1 MKANTQVIIGVIL
14 IFLAL
19 ILTPI
24 RLQSGI
30 SIIADS
36 GLPEDIQTAVNEAAA
51 AGGGTVYI
59 PEGTFL
65 WNASSFSQTFWG
77 RPTGVIIPGGVNV
90 IGAGADKTVL
100 KVVERAPDNALMFG
114 VDGEGKSVRI
124 SGIHF
129 IGYVVDETE
138 NIGAI
143 RIVDGKDF
151 RVDHCIFENFDGSAI
166 TTRKQTAT
174 ATHRGVID
182 HNVFDNPYKL
192 NEGHWVWGY
201 GIIVIAYGGIYDV
214 IWKPIDEY
222 LGKYEDNVV
231 YIEDNEFHRCRHAI
245 ASNEGGYY
253 VARYN
258 LFDEPYPKNFGMVDV
273 HGAASDTVAG
283 GRGLEAYENTLV
295 GAEGYSASQAFWIR
309 GGSGVIFNNT
319 MRNILYGVTLER
331 ESVEEGWVKDLYIW
345 GNVMDGGTL
354 IQNNGDYIEGEDYFL
369 FEKPGYTPYP
379 YPHPLTLGEEPPMP
393 NTFPVFEAEA
403 EQTNKLLK
411 QQGRPHI
418 ITKLTFEQAN
428 VTVISIALTND
439 TLAIVLDGVG
449 VVNLMIYCGGYGK
462 PNQIKGAVMISYN
475 NSTQILIIQV
485 EFHSLV
491 TVELY
496 WGTSLEQPPPEESV
510 PPSEEPLQFEGEF
523 ELNEMI
529 SFIQIS
535 LLVIGGVLII
545 WGAKRREK

>member
-138 NIGAI
+138 NICAI
-143 RIVDGKDF
+143 KIVDGKDF
-151 RVDHCIFENFDGSAI
+151 RVDHCIFENFDNAGIS
-166 TTRKQTAT
+166 TRKQTAT
-174 ATHRGVID
+174 TIHRGVID
-182 HNVFDNPYKL
+182 HNIFDNPYKDSV
-192 NEGHWVWGY
+192 GGVWGY
-201 GIIVIAYGGIYDV
+201 GVIVIACSGIEDI

-231 YIEDNEFHRCRHAI
+231 YIEDNVFRRCRHAI

-258 LFDEPYPKNFGMVDV
+258 LFEEPRPKNYGIIDI
-273 HGAASDTVAG
+273 HGASASGMLG
-283 GRGLEAYENTLV
+283 GRGLEAYNNTII
-295 GAEGYSASQAFWIR
+295 GAEGYDASQAFWIR
-309 GGSGVIFNNT
+309 GGGGVIFNNV
-319 MRNILYGVTLER
+319 MLNILYGVGLYKDNINPKY
-331 ESVEEGWVKDLYIW
+331 WVKELYIW
-345 GNVMDGGTL
+345 SNSMDRGILINNAGNYTEN
-354 IQNNGDYIEGEDYFL
+354 IDYFL
-369 FEKPGYTPYP
+369 YVKPNYTPYP
-379 YPHPLTLGEEPPMP
+379 YPHPLTL
-393 NTFPVFEAEA
+393 
-403 EQTNKLLK
+403 K
-411 QQGRPHI
+411 
-418 ITKLTFEQAN
+418 
-428 VTVISIALTND
+428 D
-439 TLAIVLDGVG
+439 
-449 VVNLMIYCGGYGK
+449 
-462 PNQIKGAVMISYN
+462 
-475 NSTQILIIQV
+475 
-485 EFHSLV
+485 
-491 TVELY
+491 
-496 WGTSLEQPPPEESV
+496 
-510 PPSEEPLQFEGEF
+510 
-523 ELNEMI
+523 
-529 SFIQIS
+529 
-535 LLVIGGVLII
+535 
-545 WGAKRREK
+545 